1 MKVLLIDNYDSFTY
15 NLFQLLQEAG
25 AKASVVKSDAFN
37 YDIAEN
43 YSHILLSPG
52 PGLPQDAPQMFE
64 LLRRYHKKRAF
75 LGVCLGHQ
83 AIIEFFGG
91 TLYHTS
97 TILHGHQNT
106 GAIYHQN
113 PLFSGLPAK
122 IEIGH
127 YHSWVAAEP
136 LPRDIE
142 VTMRDDNFHVM
153 AIQHKDLPLFGVQFH
168 PESVMTP
175 DGNKIIENWLANNP

>member
-15 NLFQLLQEAG
+15 NLVQLLQEAG
-25 AKASVVKSDAFN
+25 AEVSVVKTDTFN
-37 YDIAEN
+37 HDMGEN

-52 PGLPQDAPQMFE
+52 PGLPKDAPRMFD
-64 LLRRYHKKRAF
+64 LLERYSGRRSF

-91 TLYHTS
+91 KLYHTS
-97 TILHGHQNT
+97 TILHGHQNQAT
-106 GAIYHQN
+106 ICHHN
-113 PLFSGLPAK
+113 PLFSGLPDK

-136 LPRDIE
+136 LPHEIE
-142 VTMRDDNFHVM
+142 VTMRDDNNHIM
-153 AIQHKDLPLFGVQFH
+153 AIQHKKLPLFGVQFH

-175 DGNKIIENWLANNP
+175 SGKTIIENWLANNP